1 MKVLPSSAF
10 VEASLKFLLR
20 PIYVGQQSR
29 ACGLHQ
35 LGPQQRGGGHGRA
48 QRWRGGELRVQ
59 DGDLQRTIQYTTVQY
74 TVHSTG
80 DLQRAP
86 GLERLQLRGQAGG
99 QHALL
104 RAVPAGGPATTSY
117 TYTHTIST
125 TRRYRQALLQLL
137 HCYMT

>member
-1 MKVLPSSAF
+1 MSATW
-10 VEASLKFLLR
+10 A
-20 PIYVGQQSR
+20 
-29 ACGLHQ
+29 
-35 LGPQQRGGGHGRA
+35 
-48 QRWRGGELRVQ
+48 
-59 DGDLQRTIQYTTVQY
+59 GDSTVQY
-74 TVHSTG
+74 STVQYSTVQYSAVQYSAVHSTG

-104 RAVPAGGPATTSY
+104 CSVPAGGPATTSY